1 MIKIAICDDEKIE
14 QNRAEIK
21 IKEIF
26 ERVNEEFKI
35 WTYSSGEKLV
45 SEAVDCGFDIVFLD
59 IDMPVFSGMDV
70 AAFLNEKRPNAIL
83 VFVTSHD
90 ALVKESFAYR
100 PFGFV
105 RKTHLNEELQEVYTP
120 VFCAGG
126 REHGLD
132 A

>member
-45 SEAVDCGFDIVFLD
+45 SEAVDCGFDIVF
-59 IDMPVFSGMDV
+59 
-70 AAFLNEKRPNAIL
+70 
-83 VFVTSHD
+83 
-90 ALVKESFAYR
+90 
-100 PFGFV
+100 
-105 RKTHLNEELQEVYTP
+105 
-120 VFCAGG
+120 
-126 REHGLD
+126 
-132 A
+132 